1 MFLVQKFK
9 RSNMTIRD
17 LAVKANVGISTAY
30 RWVHGEHEP
39 QARFHPRLRQL
50 GLWED
55 SATAAQPAQV
65 EQPALPLSVRA
76 RVQAI
81 RDQESSAV
89 SEAIEK
95 VRQSFATKYEAVQKG
110 CIHPESFL
118 TALRAPQGLL
128 YVQFCK
134 ECGWEIGRE

>member
-9 RSNMTIRD
+9 RSNMTVGELSR
-17 LAVKANVGISTAY
+17 KAGVSTSTAY
-30 RWVHGEHEP
+30 RWVYGEHEP

-55 SATAAQPAQV
+55 SAPAAQTVQV
-65 EQPALPLSVRA
+65 APPALPLSVRA

-95 VRQSFATKYEAVQKG
+95 VRQSFAPKYEAVQKD
-110 CIHPESFL
+110 CSHPESFWA
-118 TALRAPQGLL
+118 ALRAPQGLL

-134 ECGWEIGRE
+134 ECGWEMGRE